1 MTVTGSLKDR
11 AYAFIREKIVSG
23 AIPPGERISDLNIS
37 KEMGVSRTPVREALA
52 RLETQGLVE
61 LEPGFGPK
69 VRRLTRAEL
78 VESFELREILEC
90 GASSIAA
97 RRITDGELKELS
109 GLCEEY
115 EATVGRVGE
124 DRHDGP
130 LNWRLSVL
138 DIAFHLKII
147 EAVKNRS
154 LLRAVGDIQLLTGI
168 LQRRAD
174 VPTVP
179 HSERLHHVCTDH
191 REILRALETRDASLV
206 QETLRKHLQWARDF
220 HLEAFDWEQRSQ
232 AQAGE
237 SAREDAY
244 HPRHVLDILRRMERG
259 SGPE

>member
-1 MTVTGSLKDR
+1 MSNSLKDR
-11 AYAFIREKIVSG
+11 AYAFIREKIVTG
-23 AIPPGERISDLNIS
+23 VLPPGERISDLDIS

-61 LEPGFGPK
+61 QEPGFGPK
-69 VRRLTRAEL
+69 VRRMTRAEL
-78 VESFELREILEC
+78 VEAFELREILEC
-90 GASSIAA
+90 GASAIAA
-97 RRITDGELKELS
+97 RRITDQELRELS
-109 GLCEEY
+109 ELCDEY
-115 EATVGRVGE
+115 EATVRRVGE
-124 DRHDGP
+124 SRNEGP

-154 LLRAVGDIQLLTGI
+154 LIRAVGDIQLLTGI

-191 REILRALETRDASLV
+191 RDILRALETRDPSLV
-206 QETLRKHLQWARDF
+206 ETTLQKHLQWARDF
-220 HLEAFDWEQRSQ
+220 HLEAFDWEQRAQ

-237 SAREDAY
+237 PSRQDAY
-244 HPRHVLDILRRMERG
+244 HPLHVLDILRRMERG
-259 SGPE
+259 SGSE